1 MGCGHDGT
9 RAQISEP
16 LFLRKFL
23 VRKLVERAPRVP
35 NSRHVGTSQ
44 DQPCERARAS
54 GAMASSRAREYDGG
68 ERLVGAQPRG
78 SSALTLAAAVKFGE
92 IPTTTDRK

>member
-1 MGCGHDGT
+1 MGSGHDGT

-44 DQPCERARAS
+44 DQPCERARA
-54 GAMASSRAREYDGG
+54 MASSRAREYDGG